1 LACDLT
7 KARRLFFETIY
18 GKDTLNAVEMNA
30 RLLSLVTQPDSE
42 KRIAPRKR
50 TLKAASIAFN
60 DRQSVITCT
69 IRNLSASGAL
79 LILPH
84 VHMTP
89 DDFEVFF
96 DGRYRSARV
105 VRRAGMSL
113 GVAWT

>member
-1 LACDLT
+1 
-7 KARRLFFETIY
+7 
-18 GKDTLNAVEMNA
+18 MNA
-30 RLLSLVTQPDSE
+30 RLLSLVTQPDLE

-69 IRNLSASGAL
+69 MRNLSASGAL

-105 VRRAGMSL
+105 VRRAGMSFWCRL
-113 GVAWT
+113 DLIDAGKSVRFDDKRASVTLRRFAA

>member
-1 LACDLT
+1 MPPNP
-7 KARRLFFETIY
+7 RRLSSSRYTAK
-18 GKDTLNAVEMNA
+18 GALNAVEMNA
-30 RLLSLVTQPDSE
+30 RLLSLVTQPYSE
-42 KRIAPRKR
+42 KRRAPRRR

-84 VHMTP
+84 MHMTP

-96 DGRYRSARV
+96 EGSYRSARV

>member
-1 LACDLT
+1 
-7 KARRLFFETIY
+7 
-18 GKDTLNAVEMNA
+18 MNA

-50 TLKAASIAFN
+50 TLKTASIAFN

-69 IRNLSASGAL
+69 MRNLSASGAL

-113 GVAWT
+113 GVTWT